1 MQQYFVNK
9 ELYEVYEKGNI
20 KEEPCFSKDKY
31 TDVIFA
37 SYRWDSKGDIHDIG
51 KNIVKV
57 LLKIGFEEKQI

>member
-37 SYRWDSKGDIHDIG
+37 SYRWDSKGDIHDIVF
-51 KNIVKV
+51 IMVS
-57 LLKIGFEEKQI
+57 